1 MRNAYRAKVMG
12 GSAALLLVV
21 AHAVSAQNAAVSA
34 YLNPNDNF
42 SGDIR
47 VKEVRVPASGLTPY
61 TYWCTLGWFSDST
74 SGYGGMQYT
83 ADGFQYRYSI
93 WNDSAVPAW
102 HDPKMSYTAFGGEGT
117 GVTSWTYAYPW
128 STDVWNVL
136 ADRAWDVGRHTMMA
150 FFVKNGKTGVWRHLI
165 TWDVPLVHQ
174 RYGYYSYNF
183 LEDWIGTGEHY
194 REYHSRRGW
203 KRNSST
209 LAWFPITQENFSI
222 VASDTVEGGRCR
234 NYRSNWQG
242 GTRTDA
248 DGESYWFM
256 GTGSS
261 IAPSNNTGVAWTI
274 ARAATSPQE
283 EYGVAKVS
291 GLSATLDPQR
301 RRLFVVWTTD
311 SLSVPQFASNV
322 TVLDSAGKAVLQVS
336 DTSPQRR
343 SDTLDVSSLAPDLQA
358 YTVRLSVT
366 DILDGKA
373 AVREAV
379 FGGKTEPVAIRARAR
394 NPWLSPLEEPTELTL
409 YGLDGRKL
417 WSKTVSPGDPS
428 LSRMLEETPG
438 GCGILLFKNPS
449 GSLHRIVHLQGTL

>member
-1 MRNAYRAKVMG
+1 MRNAYEGMV
-12 GSAALLLVV
+12 ALLLV
-21 AHAVSAQNAAVSA
+21 AATAALAQNAAVSA

-102 HDPKMSYTAFGGEGT
+102 HDPRMSYTAFGNEGT

-150 FFVKNGKTGVWRHLI
+150 FFVKDGKTGVWRHLI
-165 TWDVPLVHQ
+165 TWDVPLAHQ

-183 LEDWIGTGEHY
+183 LEDWSGTGENY

-203 KRNSST
+203 KRNSSSQ
-209 LAWFPITQENFSI
+209 AWFPITQENFSI
-222 VASDTVEGGRCR
+222 VAGDTVEGGRCR

-242 GTRTDA
+242 GTRTGS
-248 DGESYWFM
+248 DGESFWFM
-256 GTGSS
+256 GTGGS
-261 IAPSNNTGVAWTI
+261 IAPSNNTGATWTI

-283 EYGVAKVS
+283 EYGVAKVDE
-291 GLSATLDPQR
+291 LSATMDSQR
-301 RRLFVVWTTD
+301 CHLFVAWTMD
-311 SLSVPQFASNV
+311 SLSVPQFASRV
-322 TVLDSAGKAVLQVS
+322 TVLDSNGKKVLEVS
-336 DTSPQRR
+336 DTLPQRR
-343 SDTLDVSSLAPDLQA
+343 ADTLDISNLSIGKQQ

-366 DILDGKA
+366 DILDGTA
-373 AVREAV
+373 AIRETV
-379 FGGKTEPVAIRARAR
+379 FGTKAEPVAIQAK
-394 NPWLSPLEEPTELTL
+394 NPWLYSSGETVMLTL

-417 WSKTVSPGDPS
+417 CTRAAAPGSSDM
-428 LSRMLEETPG
+428 SRMLKEVQG
-438 GCGILLFKNPS
+438 GHGILLLKDPS
-449 GSLHRIVHLQGTL
+449 GSVRRILPFQEVP